1 MKKHKKKKYKK
12 LSKEVKQAIDE
23 MISLELNNTDILYL
37 IESIFEKKRKLYE
50 ELVNK
55 KEGFENIELNRYD
68 KIEEKLRNMI
78 KY

>member
-1 MKKHKKKKYKK
+1 MKKHKKKKHKK

>member
-1 MKKHKKKKYKK
+1 MKKDKK

-55 KEGFENIELNRYD
+55 KEGFDRLVV
-68 KIEEKLRNMI
+68 LP
-78 KY
+78 